1 MYWALFISNELV
13 LLGFATRFVFCG
25 QTTLLSVRTLC
36 LSLFSAVRH
45 HICAGRLV
53 QVAISGEGV
62 PSSNSDTNDYQ
73 VCRTWE
79 DSAERSLCASCVC
92 VTRQRCPCV
101 RDSSMRIEPHTH
113 NKSSMVVIET
123 QPLTHAGRLNH
134 KGARRV
140 AAKSVGQQ
148 TVCHDAGLTTRM

>member
-62 PSSNSDTNDYQ
+62 PSSNS
-73 VCRTWE
+73 
-79 DSAERSLCASCVC
+79 
-92 VTRQRCPCV
+92 
-101 RDSSMRIEPHTH
+101 
-113 NKSSMVVIET
+113 NKQMT
-123 QPLTHAGRLNH
+123 T
-134 KGARRV
+134 
-140 AAKSVGQQ
+140 KSVGRERILQNGRC
-148 TVCHDAGLTTRM
+148 VRRACVSHDSGARA